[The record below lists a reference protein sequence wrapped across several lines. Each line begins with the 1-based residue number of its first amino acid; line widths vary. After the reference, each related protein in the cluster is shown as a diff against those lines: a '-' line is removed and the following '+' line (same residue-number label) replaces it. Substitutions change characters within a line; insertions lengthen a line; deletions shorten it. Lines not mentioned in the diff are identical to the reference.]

1 MRTVSLCNRHGHQFA
16 QTGGVMKIGLIGCGG
31 MGTTHNLSLKAL
43 SGKMDVEVTA
53 LADCRQEFL
62 ERAAKQWPQAK
73 TYVTG
78 RELLENEEL
87 DAVHIC
93 LPSYLH
99 AEHAVLAMEKG
110 MHVFC
115 EKPVC
120 LTAEEGR
127 RLLEVQKQSGVS
139 VMVGQ
144 VVPLSEG
151 CI

>member
-1 MRTVSLCNRHGHQFA
+1 MR
-16 QTGGVMKIGLIGCGG
+16 G

-110 MHVFC
+110 MHVFAKNRSVLRRRRAGGC
-115 EKPVC
+115 LRCRRKPVS
-120 LTAEEGR
+120 A
-127 RLLEVQKQSGVS
+127 
-139 VMVGQ
+139 
-144 VVPLSEG
+144 
-151 CI
+151 